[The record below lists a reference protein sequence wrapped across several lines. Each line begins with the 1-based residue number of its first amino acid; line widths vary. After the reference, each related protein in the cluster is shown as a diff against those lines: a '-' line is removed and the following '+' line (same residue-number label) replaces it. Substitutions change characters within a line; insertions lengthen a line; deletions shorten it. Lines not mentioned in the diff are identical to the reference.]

1 MAERYFDVIKR
12 PSGRYLAQIVYIF
25 LLCFVSLKVAAKKKK
40 KKIHNAGSKGNERER
55 APCNRISNKDFFL
68 CNPCIF
74 TRIQPPLMHIII

>member
-40 KKIHNAGSKGNERER
+40 KKNSQRRFERKWKR
-55 APCNRISNKDFFL
+55 KSSV
-68 CNPCIF
+68 
-74 TRIQPPLMHIII
+74 